1 MPRVEVLNQLS
12 MAPTRVGTTYAYHP
26 LFVPIIELDRL
37 PRKPRDEPCV
47 RGLIVVPAGTRLTL

>member
-37 PRKPRDEPCV
+37 PRKPTGTNPVCV
-47 RGLIVVPAGTRLTL
+47 VSS